1 MNIYEVK
8 LSFKRLFLPILAFKV
23 SFLCPSHFVTVSFI
37 DETFRAGLFFLSNT
51 LDCCF
56 CLKKI
61 KKSTVM
67 AATQPNPTL
76 LLYLDNNNTI
86 VSSLRRK
93 PHPPLYPHSMSG
105 KPDDPPPTTAITF
118 PCVLQTDPSRR
129 GYLMEKKKK
138 TKFY

>member
-1 MNIYEVK
+1 MHSPAQQAIGNNCRQPLFFFFMNIYEVK

-37 DETFRAGLFFLSNT
+37 DETFRAGIFFLSNT

-105 KPDDPPPTTAITF
+105 KPDDPPPQ
-118 PCVLQTDPSRR
+118 PQ
-129 GYLMEKKKK
+129 
-138 TKFY
+138 